1 MADVVINSQDQ
12 LVAAGKRLERLLGGN
27 NGKNGP
33 SSSKDNKSATAKG
46 GNSNKSNSEKKAAVV
61 EAATTMIHSNPSKI
75 VKRWLGT
82 SSGISGKMTL
92 SDVSYAASKLLNP
105 TGSSATG
112 RDILVQLSPPLEQMQ
127 TDENNVDKNEKD
139 RVALLEASAR
149 EFEAYLFTLAIR
161 ILWSEGESSM
171 QQALDLSIKGI
182 QIVTLHIE
190 ELEAKPNNFT
200 GIGAGSATGLFPLL
214 ARLYRYQG
222 LVTESLCGDIGG
234 SILVQHGR
242 REQLAHAHRMAV
254 MRRDVDTQATLL
266 NLMLRELLVADQG
279 VCCRLSTFNFMFTT
293 VSLVPR
299 PNSKIAV
306 MLPIY

>member
-1 MADVVINSQDQ
+1 MSDKEAKSQDQ
-12 LVAAGKRLERLLGGN
+12 LVAAGKRLERLLGGGK
-27 NGKNGP
+27 NGKNG
-33 SSSKDNKSATAKG
+33 SSTTTSTKDGNNKNKSI
-46 GNSNKSNSEKKAAVV
+46 EKKTVV

-82 SSGISGKMTL
+82 SSGISGKITL
-92 SDVSYAASKLLNP
+92 ADVSYAANKLLNP
-105 TGSSATG
+105 IGSSASG
-112 RDILVQLSPPLEQMQ
+112 RDILVQLSPPLEEMQ
-127 TDENNVDKNEKD
+127 TDNDNSDDKNNNDDEKEP
-139 RVALLEASAR
+139 VVYLEASAR

-161 ILWSEGESSM
+161 ILWSSNSESTM

-190 ELEAKPNNFT
+190 EAEASPHTMT

-214 ARLYRYQG
+214 ARLYRFQG
-222 LVTESLCGDIGG
+222 LVTENLSGG
-234 SILVQHGR
+234 SEASVLVQVGR

-279 VCCRLSTFNFMFTT
+279 EKWKGLQNI
-293 VSLVPR
+293 LE
-299 PNSKIAV
+299 
-306 MLPIY
+306 